1 MSRTRVLAVLVLAAV
16 VAVSAYSLPLAEW
29 TTQLAERA
37 RGTGAWGVALFFT
50 AYVISTVAFLPGS
63 VLTLAAG
70 FAYGPLWGV
79 AIASPASVIGSTCAF
94 LLGRTLLRPWAEARV
109 GASPRVRAI
118 DAAVSREAFKI
129 VLLLRLSPII
139 PFNALNYALSLSK
152 VKVRTY
158 VLASFLG
165 MLPGTAMWVYL
176 GSLAPAAAELSS
188 AASGGGMTRTVLYI
202 AGLAAT
208 VAAAVIGARAAKRA
222 LEAQLQ
228 EPTSL

>member
-1 MSRTRVLAVLVLAAV
+1 MVAALATAAYILP
-16 VAVSAYSLPLAEW
+16 VADWV
-29 TTQLAERA
+29 TILAERA
-37 RGTGAWGVALFFT
+37 RNTGALGVALFFV
-50 AYVISTVAFLPGS
+50 AYVVSTVAFLPGS
-63 VLTLAAG
+63 ILTLAAG
-70 FAYGPLWGV
+70 FAYGPLWGI
-79 AIASPASVIGSTCAF
+79 AIASPASVAGATCAF
-94 LLGRTLLRPWAEARV
+94 LLGRTLLRGWAEARV
-109 GASPRVRAI
+109 GESARVRAI
-118 DAAVSREAFKI
+118 DAAVSREGFKI

-188 AASGGGMTRTVLYI
+188 AASGGGTTRTILYI

-208 VAAAVIGARAAKRA
+208 VAAALIGARAARRA
-222 LEAQLQ
+222 LDAQLR